1 LRFAP
6 SHPARPDETPVFTYV
21 CAAAPTLSIEP
32 STAARTDHT
41 PRCAAPSTDGGDDQE
56 DQDGPLRFGD
66 WLVRRGLISRI
77 HLFCALSRS
86 RKERCRIGDALVAL
100 ALLDRPRV
108 EEEAAAF
115 VAFSAFQTAPPLTGP
130 LEE

>member
-1 LRFAP
+1 MRFAP
-6 SHPARPDETPVFTYV
+6 SHPARLDETPVFTYV

-32 STAARTDHT
+32 SAAARTDHT
-41 PRCAAPSTDGGDDQE
+41 PRCAPPSTDGVDDPDDQE
-56 DQDGPLRFGD
+56 EPLRFGD

-100 ALLDRPRV
+100 TLLDRQRI
-108 EEEAAAF
+108 EEEAEAF
-115 VAFSAFQTAPPLTGP
+115 AAFSAFQTAPPLSGP